1 MVMQM
6 RIIVNIVNEVEYT
19 CNTDLYM
26 YLFWV

>member
-6 RIIVNIVNEVEYT
+6 RIIVNIVNGVKYT